1 VGYVAQVPLQT
12 GFTLKTRSA
21 TSSSN
26 IPSSIPAEELA
37 ITSRQ
42 RESAL
47 QGPANLRRRYRDPSV
62 QSGLPAAGQNR
73 LQCCL

>member
-12 GFTLKTRSA
+12 RFTLKTRSA

-26 IPSSIPAEELA
+26 IPSGIPAEELA

-47 QGPANLRRRYRDPSV
+47 QGPRK
-62 QSGLPAAGQNR
+62 PAPTIPGPLGAVGIAR
-73 LQCCL
+73 SDTE